1 MIIQRLSR
9 PAVEKKAIVISV
21 NSSKAMTAS
30 NYSQVAKLI
39 KKQQKKMNDTNLPK
53 IQESMK
59 STMTKNEK
67 KSAEEE
73 GTFSLEEG

>member
-59 STMTKNEK
+59 LTMTKNEK